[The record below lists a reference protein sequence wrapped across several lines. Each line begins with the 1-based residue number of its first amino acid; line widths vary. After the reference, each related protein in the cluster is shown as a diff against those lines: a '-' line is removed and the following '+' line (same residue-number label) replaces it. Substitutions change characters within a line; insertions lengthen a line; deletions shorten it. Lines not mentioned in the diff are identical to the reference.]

1 MIIYENYNL
10 IKCNDWVK
18 FAALLGGGGG
28 GGGGATTLEMFP
40 SWPIRT
46 HQTLPTVPFLLL

>member
-1 MIIYENYNL
+1 MMGKI
-10 IKCNDWVK
+10 
-18 FAALLGGGGG
+18 AALLG

>member
-1 MIIYENYNL
+1 MNITFDKSVY
-10 IKCNDWVK
+10 KCNDGL
-18 FAALLGGGGG
+18 FAALLG

>member
-1 MIIYENYNL
+1 MR
-10 IKCNDWVK
+10 KCNDGK
-18 FAALLGGGGG
+18 LAALFAG